1 MSKSGYCDEHHVIET
16 WTINDATL
24 ATEPIYNVYQNIGVV
39 YNSRDGEGITIAL
52 DGIISVKLED
62 GETVVLGTPLKNN
75 NLGNPTDTAV
85 VAGAGE
91 PYFGYAMEAITTA
104 DGDFVTCMVN
114 PGNLI

>member
-24 ATEPIYNVYQNIGVV
+24 AMEPIYNVYQNLGVI
-39 YNSRDGEGITIAL
+39 YNSRDKEGITVAL
-52 DGIISVKLED
+52 DGVISVKLLD

-75 NLGNPTDTAV
+75 NLGNPSDEAAV
-85 VAGAGE
+85 ALAGE
-91 PYFGYAMEAITTA
+91 AYFGYALEAITVA
-104 DGDFVTCMVN
+104 DGDYVTCMVN